1 MSAPNESDKTA
12 NIFNLYTKY
21 RFVTYNSIIS
31 SDNQIY
37 KFKERIQNFNKI
49 FGEMESK
56 KYTQKDIDQIQ
67 IIVKE
72 GKDKKVFTESI
83 QDSEETKEEIPIKKE
98 EKKEESKPKKNQG
111 EKIFVV
117 TGGYTDIVNAILKRG
132 WIQSKNIED
141 KSYDFLYTLKNAD
154 IPFNELKSNQ
164 LVNHYWKANQITRK
178 SNFLKNLRNLYFKDV
193 CIDKFY
199 PRAYELSDK
208 NDLEDFIE
216 DFKTNRAICILKKA
230 LESKGENINKEEV
243 LTSLD
248 IIKRKLDFIT
258 CAKKDI
264 ISTKF
269 ENVKDKP
276 LPVSN
281 KEKNKNNSELET
293 PLITDKEWEII
304 SNENMEIYSKEIF
317 DLEKLK
323 MIPIKPEREHLHKI
337 KLKTKKIVKGK
348 KAINNQEDKKLEEEI
363 KSEFKKQNDK
373 RELEKKRF
381 EEKIMEEEE
390 KKRMAEKE
398 GFIKTEEDK
407 KLEEEIK
414 AQFKKQQDKRELE
427 KKKFEE
433 KLLEEEIKKRMM
445 EDELEEKKLQE
456 EKEKKEKEEKGKK
469 EPKKPLTAEEKE
481 EKWRKETFINN
492 TSNNERPTE
501 KPKQDSI
508 KDLLPKI
515 ENILKK
521 LSVNLPQYVLEGS
534 KNVWIVKP
542 GGLSRGRGVHCI
554 DQLNDILSNV
564 KPCNQTIIQKY
575 IENPLVINGRKFDIR
590 QWVLVTDLNPLTVW
604 LFETPYVRFGA
615 ENYHIDDFKNVFSQL
630 TGNSIAKHSDKFNT
644 GEIEGDMWEN
654 KEFREFL
661 KKTYGGD
668 PWVEIQKKIEKIV
681 ILSLEC
687 AKHKLFNRKNN
698 FEVFGFDIMLDD
710 KLNVYIIEINAS
722 PDWTYSTKVTEKL
735 VKIASDDIMKVV
747 LDLPQENSKPENER
761 KKVDTGLFRQI
772 FCSSSFP
779 NFDDI
784 N

>member
-1 MSAPNESDKTA
+1 MSAPKESDKTA

-56 KYTQKDIDQIQ
+56 KYIQKDIDQFQ

-72 GKDKKVFTESI
+72 GKDKKIFTESI

-98 EKKEESKPKKNQG
+98 EEKKDESKIKKNPG

-117 TGGYTDIVNAILKRG
+117 TGGYPDIVNAILKRG
-132 WIQSKNIED
+132 WKQSKNIED
-141 KSYDFLYTLKNAD
+141 KTYDFLYTLKNAD
-154 IPFNELKSNQ
+154 IPFNDLKSNQ

-178 SNFLKNLRNLYFKDV
+178 SNFLKNLRNLYFKNV

-216 DFKTNRAICILKKA
+216 DFKTNRAICILKKT

-264 ISTKF
+264 ISNIF
-269 ENVKDKP
+269 ENVKDRP
-276 LPVSN
+276 LPLTN
-281 KEKNKNNSELET
+281 KEKNNKNNSELET

-317 DLEKLK
+317 DLEKSK

-337 KLKTKKIVKGK
+337 KSKTKKIVKGK
-348 KAINNQEDKKLEEEI
+348 KEEI
-363 KSEFKKQNDK
+363 KSEIKKNK
-373 RELEKKRF
+373 TESEKK
-381 EEKIMEEEE
+381 KIIM
-390 KKRMAEKE
+390 
-398 GFIKTEEDK
+398 TEEDK

-414 AQFKKQQDKRELE
+414 AQFKEQQDRRELE

-433 KLLEEEIKKRMM
+433 KLLQEEIKKRML

-456 EKEKKEKEEKGKK
+456 EKVEKEEKEKK
-469 EPKKPLTAEEKE
+469 EPKKALTAEEKE

-501 KPKQDSI
+501 RPKQDSI
-508 KDLLPKI
+508 KDLLPEI

-654 KEFREFL
+654 AQFREFL

-668 PWVEIQKKIEKIV
+668 PWIQIQKKIEKIV

-735 VKIASDDIMKVV
+735 IKIASDDIMKVV
-747 LDLPQENSKPENER
+747 LDLPQENLKPENER

>member
-1 MSAPNESDKTA
+1 MSAPKESDKTA

-56 KYTQKDIDQIQ
+56 KYIQKDIDQFQ

-72 GKDKKVFTESI
+72 GKDKKIFTESI

-98 EKKEESKPKKNQG
+98 EEKKDESKIKKNPG

-117 TGGYTDIVNAILKRG
+117 TGGYPDIVNAILKRG
-132 WIQSKNIED
+132 WKQSKNIED
-141 KSYDFLYTLKNAD
+141 KTYDFLYTLKNAD
-154 IPFNELKSNQ
+154 IPFNDLKSSQ

-178 SNFLKNLRNLYFKDV
+178 SNFLKNLRNLYFKNV

-216 DFKTNRAICILKKA
+216 DFKTNRAICILKKT

-264 ISTKF
+264 ISNIF
-269 ENVKDKP
+269 ENVKDRP
-276 LPVSN
+276 LPLTN
-281 KEKNKNNSELET
+281 KEKNNKNNSELET

-317 DLEKLK
+317 DLEKSK

-337 KLKTKKIVKGK
+337 KSKTKKIVKGK
-348 KAINNQEDKKLEEEI
+348 KEEI
-363 KSEFKKQNDK
+363 KSEIKKNK
-373 RELEKKRF
+373 TESEKK
-381 EEKIMEEEE
+381 KIIM
-390 KKRMAEKE
+390 
-398 GFIKTEEDK
+398 TEEDK

-414 AQFKKQQDKRELE
+414 AQFKEQQDRRELE

-433 KLLEEEIKKRMM
+433 KLLQEEIKKRML

-456 EKEKKEKEEKGKK
+456 EKEEKEEKEKK
-469 EPKKPLTAEEKE
+469 EPKKALTAEEKE

-501 KPKQDSI
+501 RPKQDSI
-508 KDLLPKI
+508 KDLLPEI

-654 KEFREFL
+654 AQFREFL

-668 PWVEIQKKIEKIV
+668 PWIQIQKKIEKIV

-747 LDLPQENSKPENER
+747 LDLPQENLKPENER

>member
-1 MSAPNESDKTA
+1 MSAPKESDKTA

-56 KYTQKDIDQIQ
+56 KYVQKDIDQFQ

-72 GKDKKVFTESI
+72 GKDKKIFTESI

-98 EKKEESKPKKNQG
+98 EEKKDESKIKKNPG

-117 TGGYTDIVNAILKRG
+117 TGGYPDIVNAILKRG
-132 WIQSKNIED
+132 WKQSKNIED
-141 KSYDFLYTLKNAD
+141 KTYDFLYTLKNAD
-154 IPFNELKSNQ
+154 IPFNDLKSNQ

-178 SNFLKNLRNLYFKDV
+178 SNFLKNLRNLYFKNV

-216 DFKTNRAICILKKA
+216 DFKTNRAICILKKT

-264 ISTKF
+264 ISNIF
-269 ENVKDKP
+269 ENVKDRP
-276 LPVSN
+276 LPLTN
-281 KEKNKNNSELET
+281 KEKNNKNNSELET

-317 DLEKLK
+317 DLEKSK

-337 KLKTKKIVKGK
+337 KSKTKKIVKGK
-348 KAINNQEDKKLEEEI
+348 KEEI
-363 KSEFKKQNDK
+363 KTEIKKNK
-373 RELEKKRF
+373 TESEKK
-381 EEKIMEEEE
+381 KITM
-390 KKRMAEKE
+390 
-398 GFIKTEEDK
+398 TEEDK

-414 AQFKKQQDKRELE
+414 AQFKEQQDRRELE

-433 KLLEEEIKKRMM
+433 KLLQEEIKKRML

-456 EKEKKEKEEKGKK
+456 EKEEKEEKEKK
-469 EPKKPLTAEEKE
+469 EPKKALTAEEKE

-501 KPKQDSI
+501 RPKQDSI
-508 KDLLPKI
+508 KDLLPEI

-654 KEFREFL
+654 AQFREFL

-668 PWVEIQKKIEKIV
+668 PWIQIQKKIEKIV

-747 LDLPQENSKPENER
+747 LDLPQENLKPENER

>member
-1 MSAPNESDKTA
+1 MSAPKESDKTA

-56 KYTQKDIDQIQ
+56 KYIQKDIDQFQ

-72 GKDKKVFTESI
+72 GKDKKIFTESI

-98 EKKEESKPKKNQG
+98 EEKKDESKIKKNPG

-117 TGGYTDIVNAILKRG
+117 TGGYPDIVNAILKRG
-132 WIQSKNIED
+132 WKQSKNIED
-141 KSYDFLYTLKNAD
+141 KTYDFLYTLKNAD
-154 IPFNELKSNQ
+154 IPFNDLKSSQ

-178 SNFLKNLRNLYFKDV
+178 SNFLKNLRNLYFKNV

-216 DFKTNRAICILKKA
+216 DFKTNRAICILKKT

-264 ISTKF
+264 ISNIF
-269 ENVKDKP
+269 ENVKDRP
-276 LPVSN
+276 LPLTN
-281 KEKNKNNSELET
+281 KEKNNKNNSELET

-317 DLEKLK
+317 DLEKSK

-337 KLKTKKIVKGK
+337 KSKTKKIVKGK
-348 KAINNQEDKKLEEEI
+348 KEEI
-363 KSEFKKQNDK
+363 KSEIKKNK
-373 RELEKKRF
+373 TESEKK
-381 EEKIMEEEE
+381 KIIM
-390 KKRMAEKE
+390 
-398 GFIKTEEDK
+398 TEEDK

-414 AQFKKQQDKRELE
+414 AQFKEQQDRRELE

-433 KLLEEEIKKRMM
+433 KLLQEEIKKRML

-456 EKEKKEKEEKGKK
+456 EKEEKEEKEKK
-469 EPKKPLTAEEKE
+469 EPKKALTAEEKE

-508 KDLLPKI
+508 KDLLPEI

-654 KEFREFL
+654 AQFREFL

-668 PWVEIQKKIEKIV
+668 PWIQIQKKIEKIV

-747 LDLPQENSKPENER
+747 LDLPQENLKPENER

>member
-1 MSAPNESDKTA
+1 MSAPENTS

-21 RFVTYNSIIS
+21 RFITYNSIIS

-37 KFKERIQNFNKI
+37 KFKERLQNFNKI

-56 KYTQKDIDQIQ
+56 KYIQKEPEQIQ

-72 GKDKKVFTESI
+72 GKDKKVYTESI
-83 QDSEETKEEIPIKKE
+83 PENSKEAEKIDEKEKE
-98 EKKEESKPKKNQG
+98 EKIINKNPG
-111 EKIFVV
+111 ERKFVV
-117 TGGYTDIVNAILKRG
+117 LGGYPDIVEAILKRG
-132 WIQSKNIED
+132 WIQSKNPED

-154 IPFNELKSNQ
+154 IPFTELKSHQ
-164 LVNHYWKANQITRK
+164 LINHYWKANQLTRK
-178 SNFLKNLRNLYFKDV
+178 SNLLKNLRNLYFKNI
-193 CIDKFY
+193 CIDEFF

-208 NDLEDFIE
+208 SDLEDFIE
-216 DFKTNRAICILKKA
+216 DFKTNRAICILKNT

-243 LTSLD
+243 LTSLN
-248 IIKRKLDFIT
+248 IIKRKLNFIT
-258 CAKKDI
+258 WANKDL
-264 ISTKF
+264 ISKKF
-269 ENVKDKP
+269 ENIKNRP
-276 LPVSN
+276 LPSSN
-281 KEKNKNNSELET
+281 KELNKSDLEIDV
-293 PLITDKEWEII
+293 ITDKEWEII

-317 DLEKLK
+317 DLEKSK
-323 MIPIKPEREHLHKI
+323 MLPIKPEREHLHKI
-337 KLKTKKIVKGK
+337 KPKNKKVVKGK
-348 KAINNQEDKKLEEEI
+348 KESNNNKENKAKNNIENKKEGFIKTDEDKKLEEEM
-363 KSEFKKQNDK
+363 K
-373 RELEKKRF
+373 
-381 EEKIMEEEE
+381 
-390 KKRMAEKE
+390 AE
-398 GFIKTEEDK
+398 IK
-407 KLEEEIK
+407 KLQEER
-414 AQFKKQQDKRELE
+414 DLE
-427 KKKFEE
+427 RQKFEK
-433 KLLEEEIKKRMM
+433 KLLEEEIKRRMM
-445 EDELEEKKLQE
+445 EDELEQKKLGE
-456 EKEKKEKEEKGKK
+456 EESKKEKAPTKK
-469 EPKKPLTAEEKE
+469 ILTAEEKE

-501 KPKQDSI
+501 RPKQDTT
-508 KDLLPKI
+508 KDLLPEI
-515 ENILKK
+515 EEVLKK

-575 IENPLVINGRKFDIR
+575 IENPLVINGRKFDLR
-590 QWVLVTDLNPLTVW
+590 QWVLVTDLNPLTIW

-630 TGNSIAKHSDKFNT
+630 TGNSIAKHSEKFNT

-654 KEFREFL
+654 EQFREYL
-661 KKTYGGD
+661 KKQYGGD
-668 PWVEIQKKIEKIV
+668 PWIEIQKKIEKVV
-681 ILSLEC
+681 ILSLES

-710 KLNVYIIEINAS
+710 KLNVYLIEINAS

-761 KKVDTGLFRQI
+761 KKVDTGRFRQI

-779 NFDDI
+779 NFENI

>member
-1 MSAPNESDKTA
+1 MSAPKESDKTA

-56 KYTQKDIDQIQ
+56 KYIQKDIDQFQ

-72 GKDKKVFTESI
+72 GKDKKIFTESI

-98 EKKEESKPKKNQG
+98 EEKKDESKIKKNPG

-117 TGGYTDIVNAILKRG
+117 TGGYPDIVNAILKRG
-132 WIQSKNIED
+132 WKQSKNIED
-141 KSYDFLYTLKNAD
+141 KTYDFLYTLKNAD
-154 IPFNELKSNQ
+154 IPFNDLKSSQ

-178 SNFLKNLRNLYFKDV
+178 SNFLKNLRNLYFKNV

-216 DFKTNRAICILKKA
+216 DFKTNRAICILKKT

-264 ISTKF
+264 ISNIF
-269 ENVKDKP
+269 ENVKDRP
-276 LPVSN
+276 LPLTN
-281 KEKNKNNSELET
+281 KEKNNKNNSELET

-317 DLEKLK
+317 DLEKSK

-337 KLKTKKIVKGK
+337 KSKTKKIVKGK
-348 KAINNQEDKKLEEEI
+348 KEEI
-363 KSEFKKQNDK
+363 KSEIKKNK
-373 RELEKKRF
+373 TESEKK
-381 EEKIMEEEE
+381 KIIM
-390 KKRMAEKE
+390 
-398 GFIKTEEDK
+398 TEEDK

-414 AQFKKQQDKRELE
+414 AQFKEQQDRRELE

-433 KLLEEEIKKRMM
+433 KLLQEEIKKRML

-456 EKEKKEKEEKGKK
+456 EKEEKEKK
-469 EPKKPLTAEEKE
+469 EPKKALTAEEKE

-501 KPKQDSI
+501 RPKQDSI
-508 KDLLPKI
+508 KDLLPEI

-654 KEFREFL
+654 AQFREFL

-668 PWVEIQKKIEKIV
+668 PWIQIQKKIEKIV

-747 LDLPQENSKPENER
+747 LDLPQENLKPENER

>member
-1 MSAPNESDKTA
+1 MSAPKESDKTA

-56 KYTQKDIDQIQ
+56 KYIQKDIDQFQ

-72 GKDKKVFTESI
+72 GKDKKIFTESI

-98 EKKEESKPKKNQG
+98 EEKKDESKIKKNPG

-117 TGGYTDIVNAILKRG
+117 TGGYPDIVNAILKRG
-132 WIQSKNIED
+132 WKQSKNIED
-141 KSYDFLYTLKNAD
+141 KTYDFLYTLKNAD
-154 IPFNELKSNQ
+154 IPFNDLKSSQ

-178 SNFLKNLRNLYFKDV
+178 SNFLKNLRNLYFKNV

-216 DFKTNRAICILKKA
+216 DFKTNRAICILKKT

-264 ISTKF
+264 ISNIF
-269 ENVKDKP
+269 ENVKDRP
-276 LPVSN
+276 LPLTN
-281 KEKNKNNSELET
+281 KEKNNKNNSELET

-317 DLEKLK
+317 DLEKSK

-337 KLKTKKIVKGK
+337 KSKTKKIVKGK
-348 KAINNQEDKKLEEEI
+348 KEEI
-363 KSEFKKQNDK
+363 KSEIKKNK
-373 RELEKKRF
+373 TESEKK
-381 EEKIMEEEE
+381 KIIM
-390 KKRMAEKE
+390 
-398 GFIKTEEDK
+398 TEEDK

-414 AQFKKQQDKRELE
+414 AQFKEQQDRRELE

-433 KLLEEEIKKRMM
+433 KILQEEIKKRML

-456 EKEKKEKEEKGKK
+456 EKEEKEEKEKK
-469 EPKKPLTAEEKE
+469 EPKKALTAEEKE

-508 KDLLPKI
+508 KDLLPEI

-654 KEFREFL
+654 AQFRGFL

-668 PWVEIQKKIEKIV
+668 PWIQIQKKIEKIV

-747 LDLPQENSKPENER
+747 LDLPQENLKPENER

>member
-1 MSAPNESDKTA
+1 MSAPKESDKTA

-56 KYTQKDIDQIQ
+56 KYIQKDIDQFQ

-72 GKDKKVFTESI
+72 GKDKKIFTESI

-98 EKKEESKPKKNQG
+98 EEKKDESKIKKNPG

-117 TGGYTDIVNAILKRG
+117 TGGYPDIVNAILKRG
-132 WIQSKNIED
+132 WKQSKNIED
-141 KSYDFLYTLKNAD
+141 KTYDFLYTLKNAD
-154 IPFNELKSNQ
+154 IPFNDLKSNQ

-178 SNFLKNLRNLYFKDV
+178 SNFLKNLRNLYFKNV

-216 DFKTNRAICILKKA
+216 DFKTNRAICILKKT

-264 ISTKF
+264 ISNIF
-269 ENVKDKP
+269 ENVKDRP
-276 LPVSN
+276 LPLTN
-281 KEKNKNNSELET
+281 KEKNNKNNSELET

-317 DLEKLK
+317 DLEKSK

-337 KLKTKKIVKGK
+337 KSKTKKIVKGK
-348 KAINNQEDKKLEEEI
+348 KEEI
-363 KSEFKKQNDK
+363 KTEIKKNK
-373 RELEKKRF
+373 TESEKK
-381 EEKIMEEEE
+381 KIIM
-390 KKRMAEKE
+390 
-398 GFIKTEEDK
+398 TEEDK

-414 AQFKKQQDKRELE
+414 AQFKEQQDRRELE

-433 KLLEEEIKKRMM
+433 KLLQEEIKKRML

-456 EKEKKEKEEKGKK
+456 EKEEKEEKEKK
-469 EPKKPLTAEEKE
+469 EPKKALTAEEKE

-501 KPKQDSI
+501 RPKQDSI
-508 KDLLPKI
+508 KDLLPEI

-654 KEFREFL
+654 AQFREFL

-668 PWVEIQKKIEKIV
+668 PWIQIQKKIEKIV

-747 LDLPQENSKPENER
+747 LDLPQENLKPENER

>member
-1 MSAPNESDKTA
+1 MSAPKESDKTA

-56 KYTQKDIDQIQ
+56 KYIQKDIDQFQ

-72 GKDKKVFTESI
+72 GKDKKIFTESI

-98 EKKEESKPKKNQG
+98 EEKKDESKIKKNPG

-117 TGGYTDIVNAILKRG
+117 TGGYPDIVNAILKRG
-132 WIQSKNIED
+132 WKQSKNIED
-141 KSYDFLYTLKNAD
+141 KTYDFLYTLKNAD
-154 IPFNELKSNQ
+154 IPFNDLKSSQ

-178 SNFLKNLRNLYFKDV
+178 SNFLKNLRNLYFKNV

-216 DFKTNRAICILKKA
+216 DFKTNRAICILKKT

-264 ISTKF
+264 ISNIF
-269 ENVKDKP
+269 ENVKDRP
-276 LPVSN
+276 LPLTN
-281 KEKNKNNSELET
+281 KEKNNKNNSELET

-317 DLEKLK
+317 DLEKSK

-337 KLKTKKIVKGK
+337 KSKTKKIVKGK
-348 KAINNQEDKKLEEEI
+348 KEEI
-363 KSEFKKQNDK
+363 KSEIKKNK
-373 RELEKKRF
+373 TESEKK
-381 EEKIMEEEE
+381 KIIM
-390 KKRMAEKE
+390 
-398 GFIKTEEDK
+398 TEEDK

-414 AQFKKQQDKRELE
+414 AQFKEQQDRRELE

-433 KLLEEEIKKRMM
+433 KLLQEEIKKRML

-456 EKEKKEKEEKGKK
+456 EKEEKEEKEKK
-469 EPKKPLTAEEKE
+469 EPKKALTAEEKE

-501 KPKQDSI
+501 RPKQDSI
-508 KDLLPKI
+508 KDLLPEI

-575 IENPLVINGRKFDIR
+575 IENPLVSKMF
-590 QWVLVTDLNPLTVW
+590 LVN
-604 LFETPYVRFGA
+604 
-615 ENYHIDDFKNVFSQL
+615 
-630 TGNSIAKHSDKFNT
+630 
-644 GEIEGDMWEN
+644 
-654 KEFREFL
+654 
-661 KKTYGGD
+661 
-668 PWVEIQKKIEKIV
+668 
-681 ILSLEC
+681 
-687 AKHKLFNRKNN
+687 
-698 FEVFGFDIMLDD
+698 
-710 KLNVYIIEINAS
+710 
-722 PDWTYSTKVTEKL
+722 
-735 VKIASDDIMKVV
+735 
-747 LDLPQENSKPENER
+747 
-761 KKVDTGLFRQI
+761 
-772 FCSSSFP
+772 
-779 NFDDI
+779 
-784 N
+784 

>member
-1 MSAPNESDKTA
+1 MSAPKESDKTA

-56 KYTQKDIDQIQ
+56 KYIQKDIDQFQ

-72 GKDKKVFTESI
+72 GKDKKIFTESI

-98 EKKEESKPKKNQG
+98 EEKKDESKIKKNPG

-117 TGGYTDIVNAILKRG
+117 TGGYPDIVNAILKRG
-132 WIQSKNIED
+132 WKQSKNIED
-141 KSYDFLYTLKNAD
+141 KTYDFLYTLKNAD
-154 IPFNELKSNQ
+154 IPFNDLKSNQ

-178 SNFLKNLRNLYFKDV
+178 SNFLKNLRNLYFKNV

-216 DFKTNRAICILKKA
+216 DFKTNRAICILKKT

-264 ISTKF
+264 ISNIF
-269 ENVKDKP
+269 ENVKDRP
-276 LPVSN
+276 LPLTN
-281 KEKNKNNSELET
+281 KEKNNKNNSELET

-317 DLEKLK
+317 DLEKSK

-337 KLKTKKIVKGK
+337 KSKTKKIVKGK
-348 KAINNQEDKKLEEEI
+348 KEEI
-363 KSEFKKQNDK
+363 KSEIKKNK
-373 RELEKKRF
+373 TESEKK
-381 EEKIMEEEE
+381 KIIM
-390 KKRMAEKE
+390 
-398 GFIKTEEDK
+398 TEEDK

-414 AQFKKQQDKRELE
+414 AQFKEQQDRRELE

-433 KLLEEEIKKRMM
+433 KLLQEEIKKRML

-456 EKEKKEKEEKGKK
+456 EKEEKEEKEKK
-469 EPKKPLTAEEKE
+469 EPKKALTAEEKE

-501 KPKQDSI
+501 RPKQDSI
-508 KDLLPKI
+508 KDLLPEI

-654 KEFREFL
+654 AQFREFL

-668 PWVEIQKKIEKIV
+668 PWIQIQKKIEKIV

-747 LDLPQENSKPENER
+747 LDLPQENLKPENER

>member
-1 MSAPNESDKTA
+1 MSAPKESDKTA

-56 KYTQKDIDQIQ
+56 KYIQKDIDQFQ

-72 GKDKKVFTESI
+72 GKDKKIFTESI

-98 EKKEESKPKKNQG
+98 EEKKDESKIKKNPG

-117 TGGYTDIVNAILKRG
+117 TGGYPDIVNAILKRG
-132 WIQSKNIED
+132 WKQSKNIED
-141 KSYDFLYTLKNAD
+141 KTYDFLYTLKNAD
-154 IPFNELKSNQ
+154 IPFNDLKSSQ

-178 SNFLKNLRNLYFKDV
+178 SNFLKNLRNLYFKNV

-216 DFKTNRAICILKKA
+216 DFKTNRAICILKKT

-264 ISTKF
+264 ISNIF
-269 ENVKDKP
+269 ENVKDRP
-276 LPVSN
+276 LPLTN
-281 KEKNKNNSELET
+281 KEKNNKNNSELET

-317 DLEKLK
+317 DLEKSK

-337 KLKTKKIVKGK
+337 KSKTKKIVKGK
-348 KAINNQEDKKLEEEI
+348 KEEI
-363 KSEFKKQNDK
+363 KSEIKKNK
-373 RELEKKRF
+373 TESEKK
-381 EEKIMEEEE
+381 KITM
-390 KKRMAEKE
+390 
-398 GFIKTEEDK
+398 TEEDK

-414 AQFKKQQDKRELE
+414 AQFKEQQDRRELE

-433 KLLEEEIKKRMM
+433 KLLQEEIKKRML

-456 EKEKKEKEEKGKK
+456 EKEEKEKK
-469 EPKKPLTAEEKE
+469 EPKKALTAEEKE

-501 KPKQDSI
+501 RPKQDSI
-508 KDLLPKI
+508 KDLLPEI

-654 KEFREFL
+654 AQFREFL

-668 PWVEIQKKIEKIV
+668 PWIEIQKKIEKIV

-747 LDLPQENSKPENER
+747 LDLPQENLKPENER

>member
-1 MSAPNESDKTA
+1 MSAPKESDKTA

-56 KYTQKDIDQIQ
+56 KYIQKDIDQFQ

-72 GKDKKVFTESI
+72 GKDKKIFTESI

-98 EKKEESKPKKNQG
+98 EEKKDESKIKKNPG

-117 TGGYTDIVNAILKRG
+117 TGGYPDIVNAILKRG
-132 WIQSKNIED
+132 WKQSKNIED
-141 KSYDFLYTLKNAD
+141 KTYDFLYTLKNAD
-154 IPFNELKSNQ
+154 IPFNDLKSNQ

-178 SNFLKNLRNLYFKDV
+178 SNFLKNLRNLYFKNV

-216 DFKTNRAICILKKA
+216 DFKTNRAICILKKT

-264 ISTKF
+264 ISNIF
-269 ENVKDKP
+269 ENVKDRP
-276 LPVSN
+276 LPLTN
-281 KEKNKNNSELET
+281 KEKNNKNNSELET

-317 DLEKLK
+317 DLEKSK

-337 KLKTKKIVKGK
+337 KSKTKKIVKGK
-348 KAINNQEDKKLEEEI
+348 KEEI
-363 KSEFKKQNDK
+363 KSEIKKNK
-373 RELEKKRF
+373 TESEKK
-381 EEKIMEEEE
+381 KIIM
-390 KKRMAEKE
+390 
-398 GFIKTEEDK
+398 TEEDK

-414 AQFKKQQDKRELE
+414 AQFKEQQDRRELE

-433 KLLEEEIKKRMM
+433 KLLQEEIKKRML

-456 EKEKKEKEEKGKK
+456 EKEEKEKK
-469 EPKKPLTAEEKE
+469 EPKKALTAEEKE

-501 KPKQDSI
+501 RPKQDSI
-508 KDLLPKI
+508 KDLLPEI

-654 KEFREFL
+654 AQFREFL

-668 PWVEIQKKIEKIV
+668 PWIQIQKKIEKIV

-747 LDLPQENSKPENER
+747 LDLPQENLKPENER

>member
-1 MSAPNESDKTA
+1 MSAPENTS

-21 RFVTYNSIIS
+21 RFITYNSIIS

-37 KFKERIQNFNKI
+37 KFKERLQNFNKI

-56 KYTQKDIDQIQ
+56 KYIQKEPEQIQ

-72 GKDKKVFTESI
+72 GKDKKVYTESI
-83 QDSEETKEEIPIKKE
+83 PENSKEAEKIDEKEKE
-98 EKKEESKPKKNQG
+98 EKIINKNPG
-111 EKIFVV
+111 ERKFVV
-117 TGGYTDIVNAILKRG
+117 LGGYPDIVEAILKRG
-132 WIQSKNIED
+132 WIQSKNPED

-154 IPFNELKSNQ
+154 IPFTELKSHQ
-164 LVNHYWKANQITRK
+164 LINHYWKANQLTRK
-178 SNFLKNLRNLYFKDV
+178 SNLLKNLRNLYFKNI
-193 CIDKFY
+193 CIDEFF

-208 NDLEDFIE
+208 SDLEDFIE
-216 DFKTNRAICILKKA
+216 DFKTNRAICILKNT

-243 LTSLD
+243 LTSLN
-248 IIKRKLDFIT
+248 IIKRKLNFIT
-258 CAKKDI
+258 WANKDL
-264 ISTKF
+264 ISKKF
-269 ENVKDKP
+269 ENIKNRP
-276 LPVSN
+276 LPSSN
-281 KEKNKNNSELET
+281 KELNKSDLEIDV
-293 PLITDKEWEII
+293 ITDKEWEII

-317 DLEKLK
+317 DLEKSK
-323 MIPIKPEREHLHKI
+323 MLPIKPEREHLHKI
-337 KLKTKKIVKGK
+337 KPKNKKVVKGK
-348 KAINNQEDKKLEEEI
+348 KESNNNKENKAKNNIENKKEGFIKTDEDKKLEEEM
-363 KSEFKKQNDK
+363 K
-373 RELEKKRF
+373 
-381 EEKIMEEEE
+381 
-390 KKRMAEKE
+390 AE
-398 GFIKTEEDK
+398 IK
-407 KLEEEIK
+407 KLQEER
-414 AQFKKQQDKRELE
+414 DLE
-427 KKKFEE
+427 RQKFEK
-433 KLLEEEIKKRMM
+433 KLLEEEIKRRMM
-445 EDELEEKKLQE
+445 EDELEQKKLGE
-456 EKEKKEKEEKGKK
+456 EESKKEKAPTKK
-469 EPKKPLTAEEKE
+469 ILTAEEKE

-501 KPKQDSI
+501 RPKQDTT
-508 KDLLPKI
+508 KDLLPEI
-515 ENILKK
+515 EEVLKK

-575 IENPLVINGRKFDIR
+575 IENPLVINGRKFDLR
-590 QWVLVTDLNPLTVW
+590 QWVLVTDLNPLTIW

-630 TGNSIAKHSDKFNT
+630 TGNSIAKHSEKFNT

-654 KEFREFL
+654 EQFREYL
-661 KKTYGGD
+661 KKQYGGD
-668 PWVEIQKKIEKIV
+668 PWLEIQKKIEKVV
-681 ILSLEC
+681 ILSLES

-710 KLNVYIIEINAS
+710 KLNVYLIEINAS

-761 KKVDTGLFRQI
+761 KKVDTGRFRQI

-779 NFDDI
+779 NFENI

>member
-1 MSAPNESDKTA
+1 MSAPKESDKTA

-56 KYTQKDIDQIQ
+56 KYIQKDIDQFQ

-72 GKDKKVFTESI
+72 GKDKKIFTESI

-98 EKKEESKPKKNQG
+98 EEKKDESKIKKNPG

-117 TGGYTDIVNAILKRG
+117 TGGYPDIVNAILKRG
-132 WIQSKNIED
+132 WKQSKNIED
-141 KSYDFLYTLKNAD
+141 KTYDFLYTLKNAD
-154 IPFNELKSNQ
+154 IPFNDLKSSQ

-178 SNFLKNLRNLYFKDV
+178 SNFLKNLRNLYFKNV

-216 DFKTNRAICILKKA
+216 DFKTNRAICILKKT

-264 ISTKF
+264 ISNIF
-269 ENVKDKP
+269 ENVKDRP
-276 LPVSN
+276 LPLTN
-281 KEKNKNNSELET
+281 KEKNNKNNSELET

-317 DLEKLK
+317 DLEKSK

-337 KLKTKKIVKGK
+337 KSKTKKIVKGK
-348 KAINNQEDKKLEEEI
+348 KEEI
-363 KSEFKKQNDK
+363 KSEIKKNK
-373 RELEKKRF
+373 TESEKK
-381 EEKIMEEEE
+381 KIIM
-390 KKRMAEKE
+390 
-398 GFIKTEEDK
+398 TEEDK

-414 AQFKKQQDKRELE
+414 AQFKEQQDRRELE

-433 KLLEEEIKKRMM
+433 KLLQEEIKKRML

-456 EKEKKEKEEKGKK
+456 EKEEKEEKEKK
-469 EPKKPLTAEEKE
+469 EPKKALTAEEKE

-501 KPKQDSI
+501 RPKQDSI
-508 KDLLPKI
+508 KDLLPEI

-521 LSVNLPQYVLEGS
+521 LSVNLPQYVLEGA

-654 KEFREFL
+654 AQFREFL

-668 PWVEIQKKIEKIV
+668 PWIQIQKKIEKIV

-747 LDLPQENSKPENER
+747 LDLPQENLKPENER

>member
-1 MSAPNESDKTA
+1 MSAPKESDKTA

-56 KYTQKDIDQIQ
+56 KYIQKDIDQFQ

-72 GKDKKVFTESI
+72 GKDKKIFTESI

-98 EKKEESKPKKNQG
+98 EEKKDESKIKKNPG

-117 TGGYTDIVNAILKRG
+117 TGGYPDIVNAILKRG
-132 WIQSKNIED
+132 WKQSKNIED
-141 KSYDFLYTLKNAD
+141 KTYDFLYTLKNAD
-154 IPFNELKSNQ
+154 IPFNDLKSNQ

-178 SNFLKNLRNLYFKDV
+178 SNFLKNLRNLYFKNV

-216 DFKTNRAICILKKA
+216 DFKTNRAICILKKT

-264 ISTKF
+264 ISNIF
-269 ENVKDKP
+269 ENVKDRP
-276 LPVSN
+276 LPLTN
-281 KEKNKNNSELET
+281 KEKNNKNNSELET

-317 DLEKLK
+317 DLEKSK

-337 KLKTKKIVKGK
+337 KSKTKKIVKGK
-348 KAINNQEDKKLEEEI
+348 KEEI
-363 KSEFKKQNDK
+363 KSEIKKNK
-373 RELEKKRF
+373 TESEKK
-381 EEKIMEEEE
+381 KIIM
-390 KKRMAEKE
+390 
-398 GFIKTEEDK
+398 TEEDK

-414 AQFKKQQDKRELE
+414 AQFKEQQDRRELE

-433 KLLEEEIKKRMM
+433 KLLQEEIKKRML

-456 EKEKKEKEEKGKK
+456 EKEEKEEKEKK
-469 EPKKPLTAEEKE
+469 EPKKALTAEEKE

-501 KPKQDSI
+501 RPKQDSI
-508 KDLLPKI
+508 KDLLPEI

-654 KEFREFL
+654 AQFREFL

-668 PWVEIQKKIEKIV
+668 PWIQIQKKIEKIV

-747 LDLPQENSKPENER
+747 LDLPKENLKPENER

>member
-1 MSAPNESDKTA
+1 MSAPKESDKTA

-56 KYTQKDIDQIQ
+56 KYVQKDIDQFQ

-72 GKDKKVFTESI
+72 GKDKKIFTESI

-98 EKKEESKPKKNQG
+98 EEKKDESKIKKNPG

-117 TGGYTDIVNAILKRG
+117 TGGYPDIVNAILKRG
-132 WIQSKNIED
+132 WKQSKNIED
-141 KSYDFLYTLKNAD
+141 KTYDFLYTLKNAD
-154 IPFNELKSNQ
+154 IPFNDLKSNQ

-178 SNFLKNLRNLYFKDV
+178 SNFLKNLRNLYFKNV

-216 DFKTNRAICILKKA
+216 DFKTNRAICILKKT
-230 LESKGENINKEEV
+230 LESKGENVNKEEV

-248 IIKRKLDFIT
+248 IVKRKLNFIT
-258 CAKKDI
+258 CGNKDL
-264 ISTKF
+264 ISQKF
-269 ENVKDKP
+269 ANLKNRPLPSSIKDKN
-276 LPVSN
+276 N
-281 KEKNKNNSELET
+281 KKISEFEI
-293 PLITDKEWEII
+293 PIITDEEWGII

-317 DLEKLK
+317 DLEKSK
-323 MIPIKPEREHLHKI
+323 MIPIKPEREHLHKYQP
-337 KLKTKKIVKGK
+337 KTKKIVKGK
-348 KAINNQEDKKLEEEI
+348 KGANTNHNINKENKVKKIDKNK
-363 KSEFKKQNDK
+363 
-373 RELEKKRF
+373 
-381 EEKIMEEEE
+381 
-390 KKRMAEKE
+390 KE
-398 GFIKTEEDK
+398 GFIMSEEDK

-414 AQFKKQQDKRELE
+414 AKFKEQQEERDLE
-427 KKKFEE
+427 RKKFEQ
-433 KLLEEEIKKRMM
+433 KLLEEEIKKRML
-445 EDELEEKKLQE
+445 EEELEQKKLEE
-456 EKEKKEKEEKGKK
+456 EKLSKENNQKKEKE
-469 EPKKPLTAEEKE
+469 PKKVLTAEEKE

-492 TSNNERPTE
+492 TSNNERPLE
-501 KPKQDSI
+501 RPKEDTI
-508 KDLLPKI
+508 KDLLPEI
-515 ENILKK
+515 EEILNK
-521 LSVNLPQYVLEGS
+521 LKVNLPQYVLEGS

-575 IENPLVINGRKFDIR
+575 IENPLIINGRKFDIR
-590 QWVLVTDLNPLTVW
+590 QWVLVTDLNPLTIW
-604 LFETPYVRFGA
+604 IFETPYVRFGA

-630 TGNSIAKHSDKFNT
+630 TGNSIAKHSEKFNT

-654 KEFREFL
+654 EQFKEYL

-668 PWVEIQKKIEKIV
+668 PWNEIQKKIEKIV
-681 ILSLEC
+681 ILALQST
-687 AKHKLFNRKNN
+687 KHKLFNRKNN

-710 KLNVYIIEINAS
+710 KLNVYLIEINAS

-735 VKIASDDIMKVV
+735 IKIASDDIMKVV
-747 LDLPQENSKPENER
+747 LDLPQENLKPESER
-761 KKVDTGLFRQI
+761 KKVDTGRFRQI

-779 NFDDI
+779 KFDDI

>member
-1 MSAPNESDKTA
+1 MSAPKESDKTA

-56 KYTQKDIDQIQ
+56 KYIQKDIDQFQ

-72 GKDKKVFTESI
+72 GKDKKIFTESI

-98 EKKEESKPKKNQG
+98 EEKKDESKIKKNPG

-117 TGGYTDIVNAILKRG
+117 TGGYPDIVNAILKRG
-132 WIQSKNIED
+132 WKQSKNIED
-141 KSYDFLYTLKNAD
+141 KTYDFLYTLKNAD
-154 IPFNELKSNQ
+154 IPFNDLKSSQ

-178 SNFLKNLRNLYFKDV
+178 SNFLKNLRNLYFKNV

-216 DFKTNRAICILKKA
+216 DFKTNRAICILKKT

-264 ISTKF
+264 ISNIF
-269 ENVKDKP
+269 ENVKDRP
-276 LPVSN
+276 LPLTN
-281 KEKNKNNSELET
+281 KEKNNKNNSELET

-317 DLEKLK
+317 DLEKSK

-337 KLKTKKIVKGK
+337 KSRTKKIVKGK
-348 KAINNQEDKKLEEEI
+348 KEEI
-363 KSEFKKQNDK
+363 KSEIKKNK
-373 RELEKKRF
+373 TESEKK
-381 EEKIMEEEE
+381 KIIM
-390 KKRMAEKE
+390 
-398 GFIKTEEDK
+398 TEEDK

-414 AQFKKQQDKRELE
+414 AQFKEQQDRRELE

-433 KLLEEEIKKRMM
+433 KLLQEEIKKRML

-456 EKEKKEKEEKGKK
+456 EKEEKEEKEKK
-469 EPKKPLTAEEKE
+469 EPKKALTAEEKE

-501 KPKQDSI
+501 RPKQDSI
-508 KDLLPKI
+508 KDLLPEI

-654 KEFREFL
+654 AQFREFL

-668 PWVEIQKKIEKIV
+668 PWIQIQKKIEKIV

-747 LDLPQENSKPENER
+747 LDLPQENLKPENER